1 MYFYHFTNIENAL
14 GIIEKGWIF
23 GRHEALENN
32 LMQTE
37 NASPSVISVSQN
49 KIKEYARLYFRPRT
63 PTQYHNDCLLYT
75 SIEKRSP
82 CEQIGVSV
90 EKNKKGY
97 IIECW
102 INPYKEVIGKEY
114 SNFINEIIKY
124 LKDKNMVAV
133 SYTHLLYRVRTA

>member
-1 MYFYHFTNIENAL
+1 MYFYHFTNIEKAL

-63 PTQYHNDCLLYT
+63 PTQYHNEGYKPKH
-75 SIEKRSP
+75 IR
-82 CEQIGVSV
+82 
-90 EKNKKGY
+90 NKDVNANCPLKQAVQVRTIY
-97 IIECW
+97 YYFRVLK
-102 INPYKEVIGKEY
+102 PLR
-114 SNFINEIIKY
+114 NFPLIKY
-124 LKDKNMVAV
+124 IMQCFF
-133 SYTHLLYRVRTA
+133 SR

>member
-32 LMQTE
+32 LMLTE

-63 PTQYHNDCLLYT
+63 PKQYHN
-75 SIEKRSP
+75 E
-82 CEQIGVSV
+82 
-90 EKNKKGY
+90 GY
-97 IIECW
+97 KPKDIRDKDVTANCPLKQAVQVRTIYYYFRVLK
-102 INPYKEVIGKEY
+102 PLR
-114 SNFINEIIKY
+114 NFPLIKY
-124 LKDKNMVAV
+124 IMQCFF
-133 SYTHLLYRVRTA
+133 SR